1 MMNAF
6 FISLFFSSALHA
18 APSLH
23 HLDYSIDF
31 HNKYGTDGLLI
42 SSPNIQFIYKE
53 IDRHCYKLSEIVVL
67 EFIGRWLTM
76 KSVHKK

>member
-1 MMNAF
+1 MMKIF
-6 FISLFFSSALHA
+6 VISLFFSSALHA

-53 IDRHCYKLSEIVVL
+53 IDRHCYKIVRDRSAR
-67 EFIGRWLTM
+67 IYC
-76 KSVHKK
+76 SQANNKKCLLK